1 MRRGS
6 SVGPSSLRRSRA
18 TCPSSVR
25 SSGDQSRPRTS
36 RASSSRGEHARWVF
50 DEEDQQP
57 KLGVGQIDQIAIS
70 RPQFPFD
77 EVKDVVVEGANAR
90 G

>member
-1 MRRGS
+1 MPVERAVERR
-6 SVGPSSLRRSRA
+6 PIA
-18 TCPSSVR
+18 P
-25 SSGDQSRPRTS
+25 QNEPREFV
-36 RASSSRGEHARWVF
+36 AGEHARWVF